1 MFCKPLARLRY
12 LHLYLLRVVKIPHC
26 PFKRKAVFFFS
37 GVLLPPLGLCLLQNQ
52 GRPGLFWLTYIT
64 FSVGLS
70 ICLHSCLFL
79 WRVVL
84 PCKVPFLAYVAFV
97 MFCFWLYVLSKLVSI
112 ACVTFKLPFYR
123 VCRFQT
129 RFYGVY
135 YSPFNF
141 HSVCF
146 GVELFSW

>member
-37 GVLLPPLGLCLLQNQ
+37 SVLLPPLGLCLLQNQ

-84 PCKVPFLAYVAFV
+84 PCEVAFLAYVAFL
-97 MFCFWLYVLSKLVSI
+97 MLFCFLRYVLSQLVSV
-112 ACVTFKLPFYR
+112 ACVAYKLPFY
-123 VCRFQT
+123 
-129 RFYGVY
+129 
-135 YSPFNF
+135 
-141 HSVCF
+141 SVS
-146 GVELFSW
+146 LSD